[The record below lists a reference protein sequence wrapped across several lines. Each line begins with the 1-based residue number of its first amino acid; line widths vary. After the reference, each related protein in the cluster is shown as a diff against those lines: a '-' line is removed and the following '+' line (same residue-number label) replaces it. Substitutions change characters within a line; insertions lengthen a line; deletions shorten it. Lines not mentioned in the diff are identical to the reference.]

1 MQPFPGQ
8 PAHHPAP
15 ALSQPIH
22 LRAMPSF
29 QVSWEFSS
37 SHNPWCSSHP
47 TTSAGLGTNCYHLL
61 LCGIQCSG
69 WQRLLYDSL
78 EADDNADFYV
88 ISFTWEWHKMSTY
101 TLFLSNRRNQYLQ
114 NNRIFNPCSCLFKW
128 KLSRLHRGI
137 LIFRETVTI
146 PQFSHLSKSF
156 IKTSWN
162 QQVWAENPRH

>member
-1 MQPFPGQ
+1 MQFPSHDLCWPWHQ
-8 PAHHPAP
+8 PQPPATLWNP
-15 ALSQPIH
+15 VQRMAATVVRQSQ
-22 LRAMPSF
+22 
-29 QVSWEFSS
+29 
-37 SHNPWCSSHP
+37 
-47 TTSAGLGTNCYHLL
+47 
-61 LCGIQCSG
+61 
-69 WQRLLYDSL
+69 
-78 EADDNADFYV
+78 ADDNADFYV

-114 NNRIFNPCSCLFKW
+114 HNRIFNPCLCLFKW

-162 QQVWAENPRH
+162 QQVWAENPRHQALFLLIWQITTAPTNQGRC